1 MNICWRTTP
10 WSWTEELQKRNGI
23 GQLNIAFMFLFDIYG
38 IFLYSFYA
46 GEGICGRKPG
56 ALTQEKIKVLCRYY
70 ARAIWSN
77 TDVGLMRKAVYAS
90 IHHCYSTDA
99 YPQHQYCPEGA
110 DSWCFY
116 KRGIANGDN
125 MYDHSTRIHH
135 ALDFQRLHRPAPCTN
150 LWETDRLLSP
160 RQVQTTPH
168 TERQWKLPP
177 HSVDKVFKTQK
188 TTPSAKWILPWQHL
202 GRSTTLAPKNCL
214 T

>member
-1 MNICWRTTP
+1 
-10 WSWTEELQKRNGI
+10 
-23 GQLNIAFMFLFDIYG
+23 MFLFDIYG

-46 GEGICGRKPG
+46 GEGIGGRKPG

-135 ALDFQRLHRPAPCTN
+135 ALDFQRLHRHLAPIYER
-150 LWETDRLLSP
+150 LTDFSLLA
-160 RQVQTTPH
+160 RC
-168 TERQWKLPP
+168 K
-177 HSVDKVFKTQK
+177 
-188 TTPSAKWILPWQHL
+188 QHL
-202 GRSTTLAPKNCL
+202 TQNANESFHHTVWTRCSKLKKPHPPPSEFCL
-214 T
+214 DNILDGVQLWPPRTV